1 MARSSR
7 RPRLYLAAISSLR
20 SKVSTSSFEKRE
32 KKDGVT
38 RENAITTLRPMF
50 KRRLYISCNGSG
62 KNYVW
67 LQSKDAMFRE
77 NDVSSRNRRM
87 QHDSQEVEIT
97 SGKNALVSRE
107 IGRSFDAI
115 LLPLLPPFS
124 TRLLFLSFFL
134 SFSLSSFFSFFLFFL
149 AEDATSYRE
158 LCCRIRDTY
167 VTRDCARGMNYL
179 IDVR

>member
-7 RPRLYLAAISSLR
+7 RPRSISPLSRLVR
-20 SKVSTSSFEKRE
+20 KFRRGLSKKKR
-32 KKDGVT
+32 KKRKKKGRIPGVT

-62 KNYVW
+62 KNYVS

-87 QHDSQEVEIT
+87 QHDSQEIEIT

-107 IGRSFDAI
+107 IGCSFDAI
-115 LLPLLPPFS
+115 LLPFSPFS
-124 TRLLFLSFFL
+124 TRLFS
-134 SFSLSSFFSFFLFFL
+134 SLSSSLSLFSFFFFFFFL
-149 AEDATSYRE
+149 YRIQRVIAS
-158 LCCRIRDTY
+158 CYDTY
-167 VTRDCARGMNYL
+167 VHEIAHEE
-179 IDVR
+179 